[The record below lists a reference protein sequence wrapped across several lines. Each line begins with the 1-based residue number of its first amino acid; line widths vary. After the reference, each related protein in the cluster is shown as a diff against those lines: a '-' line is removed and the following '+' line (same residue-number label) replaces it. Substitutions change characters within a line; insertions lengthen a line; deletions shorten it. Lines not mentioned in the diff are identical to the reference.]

1 MSPEPHHQ
9 EVALAR
15 FATIAA
21 LVSRPMNAAEIARA
35 RAAVLAMTHPF
46 PGGERRLSR
55 RTLNRW
61 LNAYRA
67 ALPDGPVAALNALVP
82 QEREDKGRPRVFKE
96 ADLEEAIRLR
106 RELTARSTALLVQHL
121 GEDAPKEA
129 TLAYHLR
136 KRGATRKAIE
146 GRGGRAYPRYEAPA
160 VNKTWQSDVK
170 DGLSLPDPL
179 DPSRWKEVH
188 LIGFIDDHS
197 RLVTHGE
204 WYFKESL
211 PCLFDCF
218 KKAVIK
224 HGRPDQV
231 YWDNGPIYRSKQ
243 MKLVAARLGTKV
255 IHATEYHPEGKG
267 KIERFWLTV
276 ADGFILEAQH
286 AGIQTLDELNRFF
299 WGWLDGYNQR
309 QHRTTGKAP
318 ADRWAA
324 GAEQVVRPE
333 IAVLAE
339 AFLWTDTRLVKKTG
353 AFSLAGNEY
362 QVEDETLVGQSIE
375 VRYDPL
381 DLATMRIYRDSKFVG
396 LAAPAVLAA
405 HTHRKA
411 TPRRDDDKYLPLPSS
426 KRLLL
431 ARAGAREDAA
441 AADLATL
448 RPPTPPNWL
457 HVGDFQD
464 LLAQVLGRELA
475 APERESAHRFVDRHP
490 PMRGEGVQQFLDDVV
505 ERFGAERHLSFYL
518 GELKALVKAVRP

>member
-1 MSPEPHHQ
+1 MTPEPHHQ

-15 FATIAA
+15 FAAIAG
-21 LVSRPMNAAEIARA
+21 LVSRPMNVAELARA
-35 RAAVLAMTHPF
+35 RAAVLSMTHPF
-46 PGGERRLSR
+46 PGGERRISR

-61 LNAYRA
+61 INAYLA

-82 QEREDKGRPRVFKE
+82 QERADKGKPRVFKE
-96 ADLEEAIRLR
+96 ADLDEAIRLR

-121 GEDAPKEA
+121 GKGAPKEA

-146 GRGGRAYPRYEAPA
+146 STGRAYPRYEAPA
-160 VNKTWQSDVK
+160 VNRTWQSDVK
-170 DGLSLPDPL
+170 DGLWLPDPL
-179 DPSRWKEVH
+179 DPTRKKEVH

-218 KKAVIK
+218 KKAVVK

-231 YWDNGPIYRSKQ
+231 YWDNGPIYRAKQ

-255 IHATEYHPEGKG
+255 IHAKEYHPEGKG

-276 ADGFILEAQH
+276 ASGFILEAQH
-286 AGIQTLDELNRFF
+286 ADIQTLDELNRFF

-309 QHRTTGKAP
+309 EHGSTGKAP
-318 ADRWAA
+318 ADRWTG
-324 GAEQVVRPE
+324 GAEHIVRPE

-339 AFLWTDTRLVKKTG
+339 AFLWSDTRLVKKTG

-362 QVEDETLVGQSIE
+362 QVDDDALVGQSIE

-381 DLATMRIYRDSKFVG
+381 DLATMRVYRDGKFVG
-396 LAAPAVLAA
+396 LAVPAVLAA

-411 TPRRDDDKYLPLPSS
+411 TPKRDDDKYLPLPSS
-426 KRLLL
+426 KRLL
-431 ARAGAREDAA
+431 AAHAGAREDGA

-448 RPPTPPNWL
+448 RPPTPPNRL
-457 HVGDFQD
+457 GFESFQE

-475 APERESAHRFVDRHP
+475 APERESANRFVDRHP

-505 ERFGAERHLSFYL
+505 MRFGADRHLSFYL
-518 GELKALVKAVRP
+518 GELKALVKAVRA